1 MALLNFIKNM
11 HGRIKAEC
19 FHYSHFDSKFVP
31 FSFTENESQLATYL
45 DETAH
50 LKFGKWGYDYFF
62 LNCLL

>member
-1 MALLNFIKNM
+1 M